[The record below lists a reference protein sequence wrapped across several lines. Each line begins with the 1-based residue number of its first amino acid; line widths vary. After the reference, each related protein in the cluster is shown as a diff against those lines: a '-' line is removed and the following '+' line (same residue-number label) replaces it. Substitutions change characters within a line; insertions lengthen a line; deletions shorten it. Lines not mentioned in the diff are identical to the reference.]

1 MKKKL
6 KSFDVSEQYELIS
19 HIIKKEFFDYGKK
32 QKMEQSE
39 IEESFM
45 YYTLLLDAGSD
56 LLDKNDKN
64 NKKND
69 KKK

>member
-1 MKKKL
+1 
-6 KSFDVSEQYELIS
+6 
-19 HIIKKEFFDYGKK
+19 
-32 QKMEQSE
+32 MEQSE